1 MFKIGVS
8 VASTTSLYSNNN
20 NQSFQQTNKRGNVAL
35 NPYLVDVLIL
45 LLAAIVV
52 VSIFRALKLSS
63 IVGYLIAG
71 LCIGPHALRFI
82 TDIERIQIISE
93 FGVVFLLFTIGLKM
107 PMRRFRVL
115 KRYVFGLGAA
125 QVVLTGF
132 VFTLIFYWLQ
142 LPLYAAILVGSCLAL
157 SSTAVGLQLITEQG
171 ELSQKYGRVSF
182 GILLF
187 QDLAVVVLLTLLS
200 ILVKPE
206 ESALL
211 TLGTAGFKAAVVL
224 LFIMLTGRYL
234 LRPLYRIIASLK
246 NAELFI
252 AVTIFV
258 VLATSLMTDGV
269 HLSKELGA
277 FLAGLILAETEYR
290 HQVEADIQPFYGI
303 LLGLFF
309 MSVGMTID
317 VRLLFSNAALILTI
331 LLGMLIVKGVIIFGL
346 CRLFQVPSYT
356 ALRSSLL
363 LAAGG
368 EFVFVLL
375 IPAVAQNLVD
385 TNIAQIIYLT
395 IALSMA
401 LTPFLA
407 SLGKYLSDTLL
418 MSVSDRSLATS
429 QQEVEDLSKHVIIA
443 GFGRV
448 GKIICRMLSERMV
461 PFVAIDNDMNRVS
474 EGRARGLP
482 VFYGDATR
490 DNVLK
495 SLGAEKAIA
504 VVVSLH
510 NPRSSLRS
518 ALMIRRK
525 FPHLLTAVRLE
536 DNLYEKKLKQAGAI
550 VVKPEHLEPSLE
562 LASTILRS
570 VGTHEKDIDQIMD
583 SFRRAYIHDDFEH
596 TGS

>member
-1 MFKIGVS
+1 VPF
-8 VASTTSLYSNNN
+8 
-20 NQSFQQTNKRGNVAL
+20 
-35 NPYLVDVLIL
+35 NPYLIDVLIL

-52 VSIFRALKLSS
+52 VSLFRALKISS

-71 LCIGPHALRFI
+71 LCIGPHALGFI
-82 TDIERIQIISE
+82 TDTERMQIISE

-115 KRYVFGLGAA
+115 GRYVFGLGAA
-125 QVVLTGF
+125 QVVLTTL
-132 VFTLIFYWLQ
+132 VFTAISYGLH
-142 LPLYAAILVGSCLAL
+142 LPLYASILIGSGLAL
-157 SSTAVGLQLITEQG
+157 SSTAVGLQIITEQG

-182 GILLF
+182 GILLS

-206 ESALL
+206 QSVPI
-211 TLGTAGFKAAVVL
+211 TLGTAAFKASVVL
-224 LFIMLTGRYL
+224 ILIILTGRFL
-234 LRPLYRIIASLK
+234 LRPFYRVIASLK
-246 NAELFI
+246 NTELFI
-252 AVTIFV
+252 AVTVFV
-258 VLATSLMTDGV
+258 VLATSLMTDYVG
-269 HLSKELGA
+269 LSKELGA

-317 VRLLFSNAALILTI
+317 VRLLFTHASTILAI
-331 LLGMLIVKGVIIFGL
+331 LLGMLLIKGVIIFIL
-346 CRLFQVPSYT
+346 CRLFHVPSYT

-375 IPAVAQNLVD
+375 IPAVEQNLVT

-395 IALSMA
+395 IAISMA

-407 SLGKYLSDTLL
+407 SLGKYISDKLL
-418 MSVSDRSLATS
+418 LSVSDRSLATS
-429 QQEVEDLSKHVIIA
+429 QHEIEDLSKHVIVA

-490 DNVLK
+490 DNVIK
-495 SLGAEKAIA
+495 SLGADKAIA
-504 VVVSLH
+504 AVVSLH
-510 NPRSSLRS
+510 NPRASLKS

-525 FPHLLTAVRLE
+525 FPHLLTVVRLE
-536 DNLYEKKLKQAGAI
+536 DNLYEKKLIQAGAM

-562 LASTILRS
+562 LASTILRA
-570 VGTHEKDIDQIMD
+570 VGTHERDISQILD
-583 SFRRAYIHDDFEH
+583 SFRRAYILDDFEQNER
-596 TGS
+596 

>member
-1 MFKIGVS
+1 MAF
-8 VASTTSLYSNNN
+8 
-20 NQSFQQTNKRGNVAL
+20 
-35 NPYLVDVLIL
+35 NPYLIDVLIL
-45 LLAAIVV
+45 LLAAVVV
-52 VSIFRALKLSS
+52 VSIFRALKISS

-93 FGVVFLLFTIGLKM
+93 FGVIFLLFTIGLKM

-132 VFTLIFYWLQ
+132 VFTMVLYWLQ
-142 LPLYAAILVGSCLAL
+142 LPLYAAILVGSGLAL
-157 SSTAVGLQLITEQG
+157 SSTAVGLQIITEQG

-182 GILLF
+182 GVLLF
-187 QDLAVVVLLTLLS
+187 QDLAVVVLLTLVS
-200 ILVKPE
+200 ILVKPDQ
-206 ESALL
+206 SVLL
-211 TLGTAGFKAAVVL
+211 TLGTAGFRASLVL
-224 LFIMLTGRYL
+224 LFIIVTGRYL
-234 LRPLYRIIASLK
+234 LRPLYRVIASLK

-258 VLATSLMTDGV
+258 VLATSLMTDAVG
-269 HLSKELGA
+269 LSKALGA

-303 LLGLFF
+303 FLGLFF

-317 VRLLFSNAALILTI
+317 VRLLFTNAATILTI
-331 LLGMLIVKGVIIFGL
+331 LVGMLIIKGVIIFGL
-346 CRLFQVPSYT
+346 CRLFQVPRYT

-375 IPAVAQNLVD
+375 IPAVDQNLVD
-385 TNIAQIIYLT
+385 THVAQTVYLT

-407 SLGKYLSDTLL
+407 SLGKYISDKHMLS
-418 MSVSDRSLATS
+418 VPDRSLATP
-429 QQEVEDLSKHVIIA
+429 QHEVEDLSKHVIVA

-448 GKIICRMLSERMV
+448 GKVICRLLSERMV

-490 DNVLK
+490 DNVVK
-495 SLGAEKAIA
+495 SLGADKAIA
-504 VVVSLH
+504 AIVSLH
-510 NPRSSLRS
+510 NPRASLKS

-525 FPHLLTAVRLE
+525 FPHLLTIVRLE
-536 DNLYEKKLKQAGAI
+536 DQLYEKKLTHAGAI
-550 VVKPEHLEPSLE
+550 VVKPEHRELSVE
-562 LASTILRS
+562 LASTILRA
-570 VGTHEKDIDQIMD
+570 VGTHEKDLVQIVD
-583 SFRRAYIHDDFEH
+583 SFRRAYSRDDYDQ
-596 TGS
+596 TSA

>member
-1 MFKIGVS
+1 
-8 VASTTSLYSNNN
+8 VA
-20 NQSFQQTNKRGNVAL
+20 V
-35 NPYLVDVLIL
+35 NPYLSDVLVL

-52 VSIFRALKLSS
+52 VSIFRALKISS

-82 TDIERIQIISE
+82 TDIERMQIISE

-107 PMRRFRVL
+107 PLRRFRVL

-125 QVVLTGF
+125 QVILTGL
-132 VFTLIFYWLQ
+132 VFTGIFYLLN
-142 LPLYAAILVGSCLAL
+142 LPLYAAILVGSGLAL

-182 GILLF
+182 GVLLF

-200 ILVKPE
+200 ILVNPA
-206 ESALL
+206 ESVLL
-211 TLGTAGFKAAVVL
+211 TLGKASSKAALVL
-224 LFIMLTGRYL
+224 LVIVLVGRYF
-234 LRPLYRIIASLK
+234 LRPIYRLIASLK

-258 VLATSLMTDGV
+258 VLATSLMTDAV
-269 HLSKELGA
+269 YLSKELGA
-277 FLAGLILAETEYR
+277 FLAGLMLAETEYR

-317 VRLLFSNAALILTI
+317 IQLLFSHALTI
-331 LLGMLIVKGVIIFGL
+331 LILLIGMLSIKGVLIFGL

-375 IPAVAQNLVD
+375 IPAVDQHLLNKD
-385 TNIAQIIYLT
+385 IAQIIYLT
-395 IALSMA
+395 IAISMA

-407 SLGKYLSDTLL
+407 AFGKYISDKLL
-418 MSVSDRSLATS
+418 LNVSDQSLATS
-429 QQEVEDLSKHVIIA
+429 HHEIEDLSQHVIIA

-448 GKIICRMLSERMV
+448 GKIMSRMLSERMI

-490 DNVLK
+490 DNVIK

-504 VVVSLH
+504 AVVSLH
-510 NPRSSLRS
+510 NPKNSLKS

-525 FPHLLTAVRLE
+525 FPHLLCAVRLE
-536 DNLYEKKLKQAGAI
+536 DHLYEKKLKQAGAI

-562 LASTILRS
+562 LASTVLKS
-570 VGTHEKDIDQIMD
+570 VGTHEKDIAQIID
-583 SFRRAYIHDDFEH
+583 TFRRAYIFDDYDQEV
-596 TGS
+596 S